1 MSFFII
7 YIHTTTV
14 SPWSDVARVIRNGT
28 IINKNDVISTACSDV
43 NSDPS
48 YRRIWTFSSVISNIT
63 MVGKGICSTYA
74 NSFCPIFCWCG
85 GQTINIVIRYGAF
98 VDK

>member
-1 MSFFII
+1 MSFFIN
-7 YIHTTTV
+7 YIHTTAK
-14 SPWSDVARVIRNGT
+14 SPCPDARVIRNGT
-28 IINKNDVISTACSDV
+28 IINKNDVIGIGVCCDV

-48 YRRIWTFSSVISNIT
+48 YGRIWTFSSVISNMT
-63 MVGKGICSTYA
+63 VVGKGTYCTYA
-74 NSFCPIFCWCG
+74 NSFCPICSCG